1 MQLNFK
7 DLVFES
13 DEMTRVKRATIEI
26 GAYDL
31 SVIQELNNP
40 SYEIAIFDAGTFINL
55 PGINDDDDVVPNL
68 TKEDVEGIMKKLYTL
83 KGIQ

>member
-40 SYEIAIFDAGTFINL
+40 SYEIAIFDADFL
-55 PGINDDDDVVPNL
+55 PKKI
-68 TKEDVEGIMKKLYTL
+68 EDAHRTRT
-83 KGIQ
+83 